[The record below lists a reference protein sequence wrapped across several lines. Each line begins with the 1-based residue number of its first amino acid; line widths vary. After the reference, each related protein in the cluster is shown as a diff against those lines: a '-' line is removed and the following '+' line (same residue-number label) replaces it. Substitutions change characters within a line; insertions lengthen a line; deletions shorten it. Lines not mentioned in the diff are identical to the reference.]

1 MRAFILAL
9 LALALLGCEPDASPG
24 AGAPAPADDRP
35 VAYAMNYPLAWM
47 AQRLAGDEIRV
58 ELPVPDGLDPA
69 DWLPDADDLLAMRQ
83 ADLILLNGAGYSV
96 WVARAGLPN
105 HLLIDT
111 SRTIRDRLIR
121 FDDPV
126 RQQQAQGVPGHG
138 DWAITIWLDPTL
150 AIEQAAA
157 IRDAFV
163 NLMPDRHAA
172 FEVRF
177 SRLELDLQ
185 QLDARLEQAFGRF
198 SGQPVLFSRPVYQ
211 YLQRRYA
218 LDGLAVNWRP
228 RQILGPGDLEMLEML
243 RLSHPAKVMFWEDYL
258 LQVTVDQ
265 LEAIGVKSLVFR
277 TGAVRPE
284 SGDYLSLMQENLD
297 NLARFEPEGVR
308 EDRGGT
314 GSDDSEV

>member
-1 MRAFILAL
+1 MKTFILAL
-9 LALALLGCEPDASPG
+9 LSLALLGCEPDIPRDSA
-24 AGAPAPADDRP
+24 ADAEPDTRP

-47 AQRLAGDEIRV
+47 AQRLAGDAIRV
-58 ELPVPDGLDPA
+58 ELPVPDELDPA
-69 DWLPDADDLLAMRQ
+69 DWMPGADDLLKLRQ
-83 ADLILLNGAGYSV
+83 ADLILLNGAGYSI
-96 WVARAGLPN
+96 WVSRAGLPN

-111 SRTIRDRLIR
+111 SRNIRDRLIR
-121 FDDPV
+121 FDDPA
-126 RQQQAQGVPGHG
+126 RQQAAEGAGGHG
-138 DWAITIWLDPTL
+138 DWAFTIWLDPTL

-163 NLMPDRHAA
+163 NLMPDRHAE

-185 QLDARLEQAFGRF
+185 QLDTRLEQAFAPF

-211 YLQRRYA
+211 YLQRRYG

-228 RQILGPGDLEMLEML
+228 RQLLGPEDLEMLEML

-265 LEAIGVKSLVFR
+265 LEAIGVKSVVFR
-277 TGAVRPE
+277 TGASRPE

-297 NLARFEPEGVR
+297 NLAHFRPAGPR
-308 EDRGGT
+308 EDNGIDG
-314 GSDDSEV
+314 DDGEA